1 MIYLLEGPD
10 GTGKTTLARN
20 LVNKS
25 ISEKHTCLFFHCTN
39 TSAKKTAE
47 VGYSEFLEDL
57 KNWRALDY
65 DVVIDRAW
73 VSNIVYTTV
82 YEPEKEHVSEELAEK
97 LFAAVDKA
105 IICLPKN
112 KSKYLMNFE
121 KLAKSRDEAYT
132 SDMDKIYDMFNA
144 FAEKYCRY
152 DMFEHITDHPELLD
166 AGVVND

>member
-10 GTGKTTLARN
+10 GTGKTTLARL

-25 ISEKHTCLFFHCTN
+25 IEAKRSCMFFHCTN

-57 KNWRALDY
+57 KNWRELDY
-65 DVVIDRAW
+65 DVVIDRGW

-82 YEPEKEHVSEELAEK
+82 YEPGKEHVSEELSEK

-112 KSKYLMNFE
+112 KGKYMMHFN
-121 KLAKSRDEAYT
+121 KLASSREEAYLEN
-132 SDMDKIYDMFNA
+132 MDKIYDMFNDYA
-144 FAEKYCRY
+144 NKYCRY
-152 DMFEHITDHPELLD
+152 DVFDHFTNKPETIKIED
-166 AGVVND
+166 IDD